1 MTNRLFYPSV
11 VLDVNDPLM
20 LGRIRARVLTDN
32 YDDVISSVTDPVWNE
47 PVDIWTERDPF
58 VFLPL
63 LPYFIYQVPKKDEL
77 IYAFYY
83 DRKSQSN
90 FKNQF
95 YVQASFSSPTLS
107 PGEFYVGAQKNSG
120 IGIQYKNPLP
130 LKNQYGGSNQVGPIT
145 PASNFPKLGVFPEP
159 GDNAILGRGSADLIV
174 KENEVLLR
182 AGKTVTSIQPNT
194 IPAPNNARAYMQL
207 TRFSNIKNLE
217 DIKTYNEE
225 NEKVVLVKYLVEWV
239 INNPENNAKP
249 EPIFGGTVYL
259 YKLKP
264 NKRTNSKE
272 LKPDSNIEDL
282 KSLVF
287 SYDFKSLT
295 KKETVDFI
303 NNFIKT
309 LNDEG
314 MLNGK
319 KIVNESPF
327 PFYYRPNNSMY
338 EKLNSTPTQG
348 VGPLLNSPIVI
359 NNLTQ
364 IFKDIKVNGTVLT
377 KGYSLVYAKGL
388 TGEPVDAVKRTVP
401 VFRYGSIPVT
411 FASMGADKM
420 AFISH
425 KSEIPGK
432 SKINFDGTLYGI
444 SNDVFT
450 DEIEPNTSSMVR
462 GEELLELLNLI
473 VRFLV
478 THTHAFPGLPP
489 LPVTQDGSNV
499 NSILTEMQN
508 AVNKILNDNIRIN

>member
-20 LGRIRARVLTDN
+20 LGRVRARVLTDN
-32 YDDVISSVTDPVWNE
+32 YNDIISSITDPVWNE

-107 PGEFYVGAQKNSG
+107 PAEFYVGAQKNSG

-130 LKNQYGGSNQVGPIT
+130 LKNQDGTYSNPD
-145 PASNFPKLGVFPEP
+145 SKGVFPEP

-182 AGKTVTSIQPNT
+182 AGKTTAPIQPNT

-217 DIKTYNEE
+217 DVKTYNEE

-239 INNPENNAKP
+239 INNPENTQDRFSGAL
-249 EPIFGGTVYL
+249 YL

-264 NKRTNSKE
+264 DKRTNSKE

-282 KSLVF
+282 KSLVL
-287 SYDFKSLT
+287 SYGFNALS

-319 KIVNESPF
+319 KIVSESPF
-327 PFYYRPNNSMY
+327 PFYYRPNNLMY
-338 EKLNSTPTQG
+338 EKLSSTPTQG

-359 NNLTQ
+359 NNLSQ
-364 IFKDIKVNGTVLT
+364 IFKDIKVNGSVPT

-388 TGEPVDAVKRTVP
+388 TGEPFDAVKRTVP
-401 VFRYGSIPVT
+401 VFKYGSIPVT

-462 GEELLELLNLI
+462 GEELLELLDLI

-489 LPVTQDGSNV
+489 VPVTQDGSSV
-499 NSILTEMQN
+499 TSILTEMQN